1 MRFFKSN
8 YPIPFFIIYLD
19 KLKNQIKYDLFL
31 FLKKNE
37 MRNVNYYL
45 IFIFIRK
52 ENKENFE
59 SLKTINLFRKFF
71 ILEEIIEN
79 VNMINNNHLYTL
91 IEKLTNL

>member
-1 MRFFKSN
+1 
-8 YPIPFFIIYLD
+8 
-19 KLKNQIKYDLFL
+19 
-31 FLKKNE
+31 
-37 MRNVNYYL
+37 MRNVNSYL
-45 IFIFIRK
+45 IFIFTRK